1 MSKIAFVVLAAG
13 AASAFVVP
21 TSRTPARTA
30 PVMAAKPGG
39 LAEFQQKAI
48 ATAVSL
54 MLVAGP
60 ISFAP
65 DAALAADGGA
75 FSDSTTLTLAGRSA
89 VMAARSGW
97 APRPAARRAAAGLSR
112 SAATRA
118 RAAATLCRSCRCR

>member
-75 FSDSTTLTLAGRSA
+75 FSDSTTLTLAGLCATTNPSP
-89 VMAARSGW
+89 VFNTHFFQSIARHSGNLF
-97 APRPAARRAAAGLSR
+97 GC
-112 SAATRA
+112 T
-118 RAAATLCRSCRCR
+118 

>member
-54 MLVAGP
+54 MLVAALVYAHHRVAMKAGD
-60 ISFAP
+60 FA
-65 DAALAADGGA
+65 AIRFSKALANISLNFLD
-75 FSDSTTLTLAGRSA
+75 FENI
-89 VMAARSGW
+89 
-97 APRPAARRAAAGLSR
+97 
-112 SAATRA
+112 
-118 RAAATLCRSCRCR
+118 C